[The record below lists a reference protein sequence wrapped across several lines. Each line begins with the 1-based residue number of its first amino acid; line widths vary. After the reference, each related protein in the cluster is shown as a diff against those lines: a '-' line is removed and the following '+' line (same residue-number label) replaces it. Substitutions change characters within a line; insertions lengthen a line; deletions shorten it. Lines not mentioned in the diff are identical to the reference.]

1 MRIGLLLIPVLSAFA
16 GWLANWMA
24 VKLLFRPRQPRKI
37 LGITLQGVFPKHQRK
52 VAEKLGRMAASQ
64 LFSFGTL
71 EEKITDP
78 GNLQKIM
85 PHIEEHIDQFLRV
98 KLAEQMPMI
107 SMFIGERT
115 LNDMKR
121 IFTAEL
127 ETLFPIIMQQYLG
140 TLRSELDLEKIIVEK
155 LAGFPSDKLDDLL
168 SQTLSRQLRYMG
180 MIGAAVG
187 FLIGLL
193 QILVILR

>member
-1 MRIGLLLIPVLSAFA
+1 MHIGLLLIPVLSAFA
-16 GWLANWMA
+16 GWLANRMA
-24 VKLLFRPRQPRKI
+24 VKLLFHPRQPRKI

-52 VAEKLGRMAASQ
+52 IAEKLGRIAGSQ
-64 LFSFGTL
+64 LFSFDAL

-115 LNDMKR
+115 INDMKKV
-121 IFTAEL
+121 FTAEL
-127 ETLFPIIMQQYLG
+127 ETLFPVIMQQYLG

-155 LAGFPSDKLDDLL
+155 LAGFPSEKLDDLF
-168 SQTLSRQLRYMG
+168 SKTLSRQLRYMG
-180 MIGAAVG
+180 MMGAAVG

-193 QILVILR
+193 QILLISL